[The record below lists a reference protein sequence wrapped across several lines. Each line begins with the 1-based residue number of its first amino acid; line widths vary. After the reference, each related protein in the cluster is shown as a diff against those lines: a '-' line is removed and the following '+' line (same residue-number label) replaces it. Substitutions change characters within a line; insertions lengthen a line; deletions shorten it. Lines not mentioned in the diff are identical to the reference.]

1 MKRLLILTAILTLMV
16 GAANSQVLKPV
27 KWQISFKKVSEG
39 VYDIIC
45 KATIESGWH
54 LYNTKLPENGP
65 LPTTFNLDEDETK
78 DIELVGEFKA
88 TTEAKTEKSEAF
100 NMELKY
106 FEGTVTFV
114 QRVKLK
120 KDKAKLV
127 GYVEYMSCSGGQ
139 CIPPAEQQ
147 EDDTEQKNSVV
158 VHVFL
163 FFLVDLW
170 GREIKKAVFG
180 RLFLSPFPIDQLERI
195 KNTCIST
202 EFSCSVS
209 SSCCS
214 RLAKRRNHPFK
225 PITRWK
231 FLTRH
236 KH

>member
-54 LYNTKLPENGP
+54 LYDTKLPENGP

-78 DIELVGEFKA
+78 DIELVGEIKA
-88 TTEAKTEKSEAF
+88 TTEAKNKKSEAF

-139 CIPPAEQQ
+139 CIPPAEEAFEFELTKQS
-147 EDDTEQKNSVV
+147 K
-158 VHVFL
+158 
-163 FFLVDLW
+163 
-170 GREIKKAVFG
+170 G
-180 RLFLSPFPIDQLERI
+180 RLRTAFFIPLP
-195 KNTCIST
+195 
-202 EFSCSVS
+202 
-209 SSCCS
+209 
-214 RLAKRRNHPFK
+214 H
-225 PITRWK
+225 
-231 FLTRH
+231 
-236 KH
+236 

>member
-54 LYNTKLPENGP
+54 LYDTKLPENGP
-65 LPTTFNLDEDETK
+65 LPTTFNMDED
-78 DIELVGEFKA
+78 VGEFKA
-88 TTEAKTEKSEAF
+88 TTEPKTEKSEAF

-120 KDKAKLV
+120 GDKAKLV

-139 CIPPAEQQ
+139 CIPPAE
-147 EDDTEQKNSVV
+147 E
-158 VHVFL
+158 
-163 FFLVDLW
+163 
-170 GREIKKAVFG
+170 
-180 RLFLSPFPIDQLERI
+180 
-195 KNTCIST
+195 
-202 EFSCSVS
+202 EFE
-209 SSCCS
+209 
-214 RLAKRRNHPFK
+214 FE
-225 PITRWK
+225 
-231 FLTRH
+231 LT
-236 KH
+236 K